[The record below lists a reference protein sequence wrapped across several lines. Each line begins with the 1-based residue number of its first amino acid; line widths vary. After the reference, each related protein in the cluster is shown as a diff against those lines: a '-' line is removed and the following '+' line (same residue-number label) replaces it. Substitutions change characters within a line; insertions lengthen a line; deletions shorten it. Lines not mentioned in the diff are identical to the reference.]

1 MRPNQLSIIQNIFAL
16 ALTLAAAGPALAV
29 APAPGAV
36 PSAPAVAAA
45 PAHSP
50 DLSDPAMIAAG
61 AKRFNQNCVYC
72 HGNAGSG
79 GKAGSLQ
86 NRDDLTKE
94 YVFNTVSNGKT
105 RGSFLM
111 PAWKASFNEQEIW
124 ELASYILSLK
134 NVGPQK

>member
-1 MRPNQLSIIQNIFAL
+1 MRPNPLSRRRI
-16 ALTLAAAGPALAV
+16 LAAALAQLAAGAALAV
-29 APAPGAV
+29 APAA
-36 PSAPAVAAA
+36 
-45 PAHSP
+45 SP
-50 DLSDPAMIAAG
+50 DLSDPNLIAAG

-86 NRDDLTKE
+86 NRDDLGKE

-105 RGSFLM
+105 RGAFLM

-124 ELASYILSLK
+124 ELTSYILSLK
-134 NVGPQK
+134 NVGPQR

>member
-1 MRPNQLSIIQNIFAL
+1 MRGVPS
-16 ALTLAAAGPALAV
+16 GPAA
-29 APAPGAV
+29 
-36 PSAPAVAAA
+36 AAA
-45 PAHSP
+45 PATSP
-50 DLSDPAMIAAG
+50 DLANPAMIAAG

-94 YVFNTVSNGKT
+94 YVFHTVSNGKT

-111 PAWKASFNEQEIW
+111 PAWKGSFNEQEIW
-124 ELASYILSLK
+124 ELTSYILSLK
-134 NVGPQK
+134 NVRPQK